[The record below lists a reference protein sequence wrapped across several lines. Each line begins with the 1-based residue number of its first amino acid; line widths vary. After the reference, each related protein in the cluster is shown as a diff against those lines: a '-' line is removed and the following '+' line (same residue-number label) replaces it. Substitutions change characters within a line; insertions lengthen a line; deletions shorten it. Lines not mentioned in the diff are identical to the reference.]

1 MHLVGYIRREVGV
14 IPILSSDRLIFKGIL
29 EFPPIAIARGKTT
42 FITGRSG
49 SGKSTLFKL
58 FNGIHSPDTGEVYY
72 EGKAISKLDTIAL
85 RREVLLVSQGVFLF
99 AGTIKENFAAFYD
112 YRELPAISDTE
123 MVRFLQLCCADF
135 PLDASCN
142 TMSGGERQRIYLA
155 ICLSLKPNILMLD
168 EPTSAL
174 DGETADRL
182 LQRLC
187 KFAQE
192 TGMTLLIISHDPALA
207 AKYGDQIIDLEQ
219 EDKR

>member
-1 MHLVGYIRREVGV
+1 MT
-14 IPILSSDRLIFKGIL
+14 PILSSDRLLFKGIL
-29 EFPPIAIARGKTT
+29 GFPPLAIAKGKTT

-58 FNGIHSPDTGEVYY
+58 FNGIYSPDTGEVYY
-72 EGKAISKLDTIAL
+72 EGNAISKLDTIAL

-99 AGTIKENFAAFYD
+99 AATIKENFAAFYD
-112 YRELPAISDTE
+112 YRELPVISEAE

-155 ICLSLKPNILMLD
+155 IFLSFQPKVLMLD

-174 DGETADRL
+174 DSETSDRL
-182 LQRLC
+182 LQRVRE
-187 KFAQE
+187 FAQE
-192 TGMTLLIISHDPALA
+192 TAMTLLIISHDPSLA
-207 AKYGDQIIDLEQ
+207 SKYGDWIIDLEQ
-219 EDKR
+219 EGKL

>member
-1 MHLVGYIRREVGV
+1 MK
-14 IPILSSDRLIFKGIL
+14 PILSSDRLIYKGIL
-29 EFPPIAIARGKTT
+29 EFPPLVIAKGNTT

-58 FNGIHSPDTGEVYY
+58 FNGIYSPDAGEVYY
-72 EGKAISKLDTIAL
+72 DGTAISKLDTITL

-112 YRELPAISDTE
+112 YRELPVISETE
-123 MVRFLQLCCADF
+123 MVRFLHLCCADF

-155 ICLSLKPNILMLD
+155 ICLSFKPKVLMLD

-182 LQRLC
+182 LQRLRE
-187 KFAQE
+187 FAQE
-192 TGMTLLIISHDPALA
+192 TAMTLLIISHAPSLA

-219 EDKR
+219 ERN